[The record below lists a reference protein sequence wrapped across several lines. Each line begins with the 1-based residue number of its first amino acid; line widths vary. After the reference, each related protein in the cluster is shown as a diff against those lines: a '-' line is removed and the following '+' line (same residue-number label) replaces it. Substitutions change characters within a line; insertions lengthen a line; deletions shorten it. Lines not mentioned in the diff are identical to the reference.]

1 MEGRMGLDLDDI
13 CSSTINFARKNYAT
27 ILVVIGKLN

>member
-13 CSSTINFARKNYAT
+13 VQQLILLGKIMQT
-27 ILVVIGKLN
+27 ILVVKLN